1 MKIYFACAVS
11 LLVLAGSPLAAAQK
25 APIAPPDF
33 AADFKAVDVDH
44 DGKLS
49 WGEFLAGREEREGRK
64 HGEDARKPS
73 YRWMLHYVERF
84 AQMDLDDDSELTLDE
99 YTRGRL
105 LNENNDG
112 TLRYIQPNPP
122 LPKAAPVVKERMPM
136 VHPEI
141 TQSPKSHTS
150 DFAESDT
157 NRDGKLTWEEFLAG
171 REKREGQ
178 EHGEEARNPNF
189 KWMRHYVE
197 RFLAMDF
204 NDDGVLT
211 LPEFIR
217 GRLLNTYNDG
227 TLRFI
232 LPKPYQKMPT
242 K

>member
-1 MKIYFACAVS
+1 MKKNLACAV
-11 LLVLAGSPLAAAQK
+11 LLLTTAGVAHAATD
-25 APIAPPDF
+25 PVPPPDF
-33 AADFKAVDVDH
+33 AVAFKAVDTNH

-49 WGEFLAGREEREGRK
+49 WGEVLTGRKEREGRK
-64 HGEDARKPS
+64 HGDEARKPS

-84 AQMDLDDDSELTLDE
+84 AQMDLDDDSELTLEE
-99 YTRGRL
+99 YSRGRL
-105 LNENNDG
+105 LNENNAG

-122 LPKAAPVVKERMPM
+122 LAKPATVAKDRLPM
-136 VHPEI
+136 IHPEI

-150 DFAESDT
+150 DFAESDA
-157 NRDGKLTWEEFLAG
+157 NHDHKLSWDEFLAG
-171 REKREGQ
+171 REKREGA

-197 RFLAMDF
+197 RFQAMDF
-204 NDDGVLT
+204 NDDAVLT

-227 TLRFI
+227 TFRFI